1 MFKSVSVVPLVLAVL
16 LACNNRN
23 LGRTKRSASLI
34 RLQSSVQCVNISYAT
49 LYRFLSLI
57 LRNKPTI
64 LQSKCGSKRMIWRH
78 TPNQEIDF
86 IVK

>member
-1 MFKSVSVVPLVLAVL
+1 MFKSVSVVPLELAVL

-34 RLQSSVQCVNISYAT
+34 HLQSSVQCVNVSYAT

-57 LRNKPTI
+57 LRNEPTV
-64 LQSKCGSKRMIWRH
+64 LPASSSGASFFAWQRRARD
-78 TPNQEIDF
+78 E
-86 IVK
+86 